1 MPQLPATIIFIVS
14 GEFELTEFEL
24 GFYCNTVIGG
34 GGGDGGLR
42 FYHVTS
48 REVLL
53 SGGLTVTFGIL
64 QYVREDLLHCTVLEL
79 TDAHV

>member
-14 GEFELTEFEL
+14 GEFEL

-34 GGGDGGLR
+34 VGA
-42 FYHVTS
+42 
-48 REVLL
+48 
-53 SGGLTVTFGIL
+53 VTFGIL
-64 QYVREDLLHCTVLEL
+64 QYVREDLSHCTVLEL

>member
-34 GGGDGGLR
+34 GGGGG
-42 FYHVTS
+42 VTF
-48 REVLL
+48 L
-53 SGGLTVTFGIL
+53 SCYFQGGATFRWAVTFGIL
-64 QYVREDLLHCTVLEL
+64 QYVREDLSHCTVLEL